1 MMAEDYPPE
10 SWTRIYTDGSAT
22 AAIKDGG
29 AGMRDSTFDR
39 PGSWWFSRAYH
50 SVLDKVQKIAASPK
64 CSCGQDN
71 QTAEHIL
78 QQCPLLEQQSKA
90 LWPVLT
96 GLRLKLYGAM
106 EDMTKT
112 ATFIDVAGLRL

>member
-1 MMAEDYPPE
+1 VFKEKTTTIKAAMMCDSNKDDYHYLDRKE
-10 SWTRIYTDGSAT
+10 QVTILRLRT
-22 AAIKDGG
+22 AHNRLNSHMYK
-29 AGMRDSTFDR
+29 
-39 PGSWWFSRAYH
+39 
-50 SVLDKVQKIAASPK
+50 LKIAASPK

-90 LWPVLT
+90 VWPVLT